1 MPGAQPGDRP
11 VLLHCRAPGAM
22 QMNCPDGS
30 RKHDMIVTAV
40 PGDVRYSPISPH
52 GRPAPAFNPAQ
63 MLYTTEAGVHAG
75 IGRGRLTYT
84 LGLRRLSPIVAQ

>member
-40 PGDVRYSPISPH
+40 PGDVRYSPISHMAAPRRRSTPH
-52 GRPAPAFNPAQ
+52 RCCTRPRPES
-63 MLYTTEAGVHAG
+63 TRVSEGEG
-75 IGRGRLTYT
+75 
-84 LGLRRLSPIVAQ
+84 